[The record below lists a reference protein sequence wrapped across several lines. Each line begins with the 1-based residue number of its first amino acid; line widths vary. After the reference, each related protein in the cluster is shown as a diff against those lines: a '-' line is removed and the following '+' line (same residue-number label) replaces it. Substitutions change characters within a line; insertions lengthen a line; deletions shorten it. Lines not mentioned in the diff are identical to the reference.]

1 MHGLAMKS
9 LFSVQAHSE
18 ISNSYVPLNHTVIS
32 TVLMTLSL
40 IHFIGIYDTGNTY
53 EQSDNKLS

>member
-1 MHGLAMKS
+1 MKS